1 MHDVNG
7 DNILFALY
15 TVIGEITLSHSWKWN
30 VRGEGNNVYHGR
42 LVTLLTSQPSTTNAR
57 FQCYP
62 ISQFSQ
68 FSRTNL
74 SNSLLPMLI
83 ADDPFPLTFG
93 VVVCK
98 KSYSLPAMK
107 QVLAYEACTPF
118 TVACILI

>member
-1 MHDVNG
+1 MISSFQAYEQAAFNFLCMHDVNG

-15 TVIGEITLSHSWKWN
+15 TVIGEITLSRFLEWN

-62 ISQFSQ
+62 FSQ
-68 FSRTNL
+68 FCQASRTNL

-83 ADDPFPLTFG
+83 ADDAISSHFWSG
-93 VVVCK
+93 
-98 KSYSLPAMK
+98 SA
-107 QVLAYEACTPF
+107 
-118 TVACILI
+118 